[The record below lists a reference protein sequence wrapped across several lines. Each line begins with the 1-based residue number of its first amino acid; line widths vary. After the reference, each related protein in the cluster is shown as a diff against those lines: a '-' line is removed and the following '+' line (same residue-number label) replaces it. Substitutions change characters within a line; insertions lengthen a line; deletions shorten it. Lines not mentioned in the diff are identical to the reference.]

1 MRTRRTLGAL
11 LLGLL
16 AALPAEAAE
25 PECKVA
31 RFVWELDLVQ
41 VIADVPAPGL
51 DLNALA
57 ARLGTKARL
66 GGGIRDARHGRQPVR
81 ADLLG
86 STDGAGL
93 VVTLELQP

>member
-1 MRTRRTLGAL
+1 MRRRRTLIASL
-11 LLGLL
+11 FASL

-25 PECKVA
+25 PECQVA

-51 DLNALA
+51 NLNAVA
-57 ARLGTKARL
+57 AQLGTKARL
-66 GGGIRDARHGRQPVR
+66 GGGIRDPGQSGQPVR

-86 STDGAGL
+86 STDGARL
-93 VVTLELQP
+93 VVGLELQP